1 MFVPLFNSTSANQK
15 KERLWILEI
24 LASSIK
30 TMDDY
35 KMYSRHRVWDL
46 TASYYNSPLADSEGK
61 LMVLEMIKQ
70 ATLVPKV
77 TLLLIRHNGLLTWLH
92 QLLVLPSLSGP
103 SSTTASSNETACLKS
118 ILSQIQSVLDQ
129 DTHDDDANTMDDVNG
144 DSGNEDDDSPDKKKG
159 LLPAHI
165 RSLLSN
171 QLALLLSLV

>member
-15 KERLWILEI
+15 RERVWILEV

-35 KMYSRHRVWDL
+35 KMYSRQRVWDL
-46 TASYYNSPLADSEGK
+46 TASFYNSPLADAEGK

-70 ATLVPKV
+70 ATLIPKV

-103 SSTTASSNETACLKS
+103 TSITVSSKETACLKS
-118 ILSQIQSVLDQ
+118 ILLQIQSVLDQ
-129 DTHDDDANTMDDVNG
+129 GTHHDDINTMHDG
-144 DSGNEDDDSPDKKKG
+144 DSGNEDIDSPDKKKS
-159 LLPAHI
+159 LLPTHI
-165 RSLLSN
+165 RSLLSK
-171 QLALLLSLV
+171 QLDLLLSLV